1 MYDSYFKMNIVNT
14 FGLSHYEVIMEGNK
28 KYLLIFL

>member
-1 MYDSYFKMNIVNT
+1 MSMYDSYFKMNFVNT

-28 KYLLIFL
+28 KYNV